1 MRTLLRTF
9 GIIAAAALLGGAGPP
24 PETAT
29 PLQLDGSLAHG
40 RNRVHSV
47 TLRGG
52 VEYTFVGACDRDC
65 SDLDLQLF
73 DQNGNLIDQDV
84 LTDDVPVVSV
94 TPEWTGRFSL
104 KVIMASCSVSPCV
117 YRIVA

>member
-1 MRTLLRTF
+1 MRISPRTL
-9 GIIAAAALLGGAGPP
+9 GILAAAALLGGAGPP
-24 PETAT
+24 AEALA
-29 PLQLDGSLAHG
+29 PLQLDGSLPHG
-40 RNRVHSV
+40 RFRTHAV

-65 SDLDLQLF
+65 SDLDLQLY
-73 DQNGNLIDQDV
+73 DQNGVLVDQD
-84 LTDDVPVVSV
+84 LLEDDVPVVSV
-94 TPEWTGRFSL
+94 TPEWTGPFTV